1 LPERLV
7 VEQCFPSE
15 FEAQRSDQAMT
26 NPRTL
31 IGATMLAGALI
42 IGATGCSQP
51 DPNPPIVVTG
61 NPALGNPPGPPTT
74 TTSTTIPTTT
84 LYYAEK

>member
-1 LPERLV
+1 
-7 VEQCFPSE
+7 
-15 FEAQRSDQAMT
+15 MT

-31 IGATMLAGALI
+31 VGAALIAGAVML
-42 IGATGCSQP
+42 GATGCSQP

-61 NPALGNPPGPPTT
+61 NPADANPAGATT
-74 TTSTTIPTTT
+74 TTSTTSIPTTT

>member
-1 LPERLV
+1 
-7 VEQCFPSE
+7 
-15 FEAQRSDQAMT
+15 MT

-31 IGATMLAGALI
+31 IGAATLAGALI
-42 IGATGCSQP
+42 VGATACSQP

-61 NPALGNPPGPPTT
+61 NPAKANPPGTST
-74 TTSTTIPTTT
+74 TTSTTTIPTTT